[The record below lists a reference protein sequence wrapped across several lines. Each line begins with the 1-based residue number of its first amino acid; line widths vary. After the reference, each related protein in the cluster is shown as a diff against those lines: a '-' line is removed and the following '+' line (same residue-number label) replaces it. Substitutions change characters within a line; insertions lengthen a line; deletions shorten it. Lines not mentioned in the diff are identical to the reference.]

1 MSTATAVVLEI
12 SKRGR
17 AKTQSEEKK
26 QRGVYEKPRGSGRWW
41 IRYADAT
48 GRIRRERA
56 PSKSAAITLYQKR
69 KTEVLQGR
77 KLPEKLRKPMPSFK
91 VIADDALAYSRAHK
105 RSYRD
110 DQYRMRI
117 LLDWFASRRAETIT
131 PQEIEARLSE
141 QAWAPATC
149 NRYRALL
156 SFVYRIAVRNGKLA
170 DNPIRKVARRRE
182 GSGRVRF
189 LTDEQEKAL
198 REKIR
203 ELAPE
208 REPELDL
215 ALHTGMRRNEQYRL
229 RWEHVDLK
237 LGLLTIA
244 QSKNGHRRS
253 IPLNEVARKAL
264 ERLRERQDG
273 SGYVVPGTAGERER
287 DWQRWFEAA
296 VKKANMGPFVWHDL
310 RHTFASRLVMAGV
323 DLRTVAELLGH
334 RTLQMVMRYAHL
346 APGHVRQA
354 VDRLVAQPSQNA
366 TDTKTDT
373 EKK

>member
-1 MSTATAVVLEI
+1 VSTATAVVLEI
-12 SKRGR
+12 PKRGK

-56 PSKSAAITLYQKR
+56 PSKGAAITLYQKR

-77 KLPEKLRKPMPSFK
+77 KLPETLRKPLPSFK
-91 VIADDALAYSRAHK
+91 SIAEDALAYSRAHK

-110 DQYRMRI
+110 DEYRMGI
-117 LLDWFASRRAETIT
+117 LIKWFGSRTAETIT
-131 PQEIEARLSE
+131 PQEIEARFSE
-141 QAWAPATC
+141 KAWAPATC

-182 GSGRVRF
+182 NSGRVR
-189 LTDEQEKAL
+189 LLDAEQEQKL

-208 REPELDL
+208 REPEVDL

-229 RWEHVDLK
+229 RWEHVDFK
-237 LGLLTIA
+237 LGLLNIA

-264 ERLRERQDG
+264 EKLRAQQDG
-273 SGYVVPGTAGERER
+273 SGYVVPGTARGRER

-296 VKKANMGPFVWHDL
+296 VKKADIGRFVWHDL
-310 RHTFASRLVMAGV
+310 RHCFASRLVMAGV

-354 VDRLVAQPSQNA
+354 VDRLVAPQGQDA
-366 TDTKTDT
+366 TGTKTDT
-373 EKK
+373 EKQ

>member
-1 MSTATAVVLEI
+1 M
-12 SKRGR
+12 G
-17 AKTQSEEKK
+17 
-26 QRGVYEKPRGSGRWW
+26 
-41 IRYADAT
+41 
-48 GRIRRERA
+48 
-56 PSKSAAITLYQKR
+56 
-69 KTEVLQGR
+69 
-77 KLPEKLRKPMPSFK
+77 
-91 VIADDALAYSRAHK
+91 
-105 RSYRD
+105 
-110 DQYRMRI
+110 I
-117 LLDWFASRRAETIT
+117 LLKWFGTRTAETIT
-131 PQEIEARLSE
+131 PQEMEARFSD

-182 GSGRVRF
+182 SSGRVR
-189 LTDEQEKAL
+189 LLDAEQEQKL

-208 REPELDL
+208 REPEVDL

-229 RWEHVDLK
+229 RWEHVDFK

-253 IPLNEVARKAL
+253 IPLNQVAREAL
-264 ERLRERQDG
+264 EKLRARQDG
-273 SGYVVPGTAGERER
+273 SGYVVPGTARRRER

-296 VKKANMGPFVWHDL
+296 VKKAEIGPFVWHDL
-310 RHTFASRLVMAGV
+310 RHCFASHLVMAGV

-334 RTLQMVMRYAHL
+334 RTLQTVMRYAHL

-354 VDRLVAQPSQNA
+354 VDRLVAPQGQDA

-373 EKK
+373 EKR